1 MIFILIIA
9 IAAFIAFM
17 VWAIKEDIDCLFVDI
32 LGGLITSFLL
42 CLALFLICSIFT
54 SCINPET
61 KTVRTEST
69 EIYALKDTVGET
81 YCARTCIDNE
91 LVYIYTYPTA
101 QGITVGQIDADRT
114 YIQPLPTGE
123 MPTIVENI
131 IAYKNPLATFFLLPP
146 DNTYTLYVP
155 DGTIANDIYS
165 IDLE

>member
-1 MIFILIIA
+1 MIFISIVVVT
-9 IAAFIAFM
+9 AFIAFM
-17 VWAIKEDIDCLFVDI
+17 VWAIKKDIDYLFVII
-32 LGGLITSFLL
+32 LGDLITSFFL
-42 CLALFLICSIFT
+42 CLILFFICYIFT
-54 SCINPET
+54 FCINPET

-81 YCARTCIDNE
+81 YCARTCIDDE

-101 QGITVGQIDADRT
+101 QGITVGQVDADRT

-123 MPTIVENI
+123 MPTIVKNI

-155 DGTIANDIYS
+155 DGTVANDIYS